1 MSDISST
8 NGEPMSDVSEIAEF
22 REQARAWLAANAQ
35 PKSASATGWGI
46 GSDGVAVFHDLDAEA
61 ERELIARLADWERR
75 KYEAGYGAL
84 TWAAEYGGRGL
95 DPLYDDIFAEEQDH
109 FATPDPHELVS
120 VTRNLIAPTLR
131 LLGTPA
137 QREHVIPMLRAEQLC
152 CQLFSE
158 PSAGS
163 DLATL
168 ATRVERQGEEWVV
181 NGQKVWS
188 SGAQFAQWGEL
199 IARSDP
205 NLPKHEGLTAFLLPM
220 DTPGVEVRPLRQM
233 SGGSSFCEVFL
244 TDVRISDTLRIGEV
258 GGGWKVAL
266 TTLGF
271 ERGNSSANNSVGG
284 SFAQV
289 LALTQHLGTV
299 GDPLTRSQLAEVY
312 AHEFLAVVAKQRD
325 QAARRGGAPL
335 GAIGSVRKLQWTQ
348 KMNLIGQVVT
358 DQLGTLMTADTGE
371 WGTFAWTEH
380 VLGAPGYRI
389 AGGSDEIQRNI
400 ISERLLGMPTGP
412 RVDRATPWRELPR

>member
-1 MSDISST
+1 MTDA
-8 NGEPMSDVSEIAEF
+8 PDLAEF
-22 REQARAWLAANAQ
+22 RDEAARWLTGHAQ
-35 PKSASATGWGI
+35 PIATGVGRWGD
-46 GSDGVAVFHDLDAEA
+46 GSDGVAVFHDLLVED
-61 ERELIARLADWERR
+61 ERELIGRLAAWERT
-75 KYEAGYGAL
+75 KYEAGYGVL
-84 TWAAEYGGRGL
+84 TWPAEYGGREL
-95 DPLYDDIFAEEQDH
+95 DPVYDDIFGEEQER
-109 FATPDPHELVS
+109 FETPDPHELVS
-120 VTRNLIAPTLR
+120 VTRNLVAPTLR
-131 LLGTPA
+131 LLGSESQRALVPA
-137 QREHVIPMLRAEQLC
+137 LLRAEQLC

-168 ATRVERQGEEWVV
+168 STRAVRDGDGWIV

-188 SGAQFAQWGEL
+188 SGAHFAQWGEL
-199 IARSDP
+199 IARTDP
-205 NLPKHEGLTAFLLPM
+205 ALPKHEGLTAFLLPM
-220 DTPGVEVRPLRQM
+220 DTPGVDVRPLRQM

-244 TDVRISDTLRIGEV
+244 TDVRIPDTLRLGEV
-258 GGGWKVAL
+258 GAGWKVAL

-271 ERGNSSANNSVGG
+271 ERGNSSASSSIGG
-284 SFAQV
+284 SFEQV

-299 GDPLTRSQLAEVY
+299 GHPVTRSQLAQVY
-312 AHEFLAVVAKQRD
+312 AYEFLAVVAHRRD

-348 KMNLIGQVVT
+348 KMSLIADVVT
-358 DQLGTLMTADTGE
+358 DQLGPLLTADTGE

-400 ISERLLGMPTGP
+400 ISERLLGLPAEP
-412 RVDRATPWRELPR
+412 RGDRTTPWRDLPR

>member
-1 MSDISST
+1 MTDAPDVEDFRQEARRWLEVAVST
-8 NGEPMSDVSEIAEF
+8 KAEV
-22 REQARAWLAANAQ
+22 
-35 PKSASATGWGI
+35 ATGWGA
-46 GSDGVAVFHDLDAEA
+46 GSDGVAVFHDLDAAA
-61 ERELIARLADWERR
+61 ERELIARLAAWERR

-84 TWAAEYGGRGL
+84 TWPAEYGGRDL
-95 DPLYDDIFAEEQDH
+95 DPRYDDVFAEEQEH
-109 FATPDPHELVS
+109 FAIPDPHELVS

-131 LLGTPA
+131 LLGTKAQQALIPA
-137 QREHVIPMLRAEQLC
+137 MLRAESLC

-168 ATRVERQGEEWVV
+168 ATRAELIGDEWVI

-188 SGAQFAQWGEL
+188 SGAQFAEYGEL

-205 NLPKHEGLTAFLLPM
+205 SLPKHDGLTAFLLPL

-244 TDVRISDTLRIGEV
+244 TDVRIPDTLRIGEV
-258 GGGWKVAL
+258 GAGWKVAL

-271 ERGNSSANNSVGG
+271 ERGNSSASSSIGG
-284 SFAQV
+284 NFDQ
-289 LALTQHLGTV
+289 LLGLIRHLGTV
-299 GDPLTRSQLAEVY
+299 GDPITRTQLADVY
-312 AHEFLAVVAKQRD
+312 AQEFLAVVAKQRD
-325 QAARRGGAPL
+325 QAARRSGAPL

-348 KMNLIGQVVT
+348 KMNLIGEVVT
-358 DQLGTLMTADTGE
+358 DQLGPLMTADTGE

-400 ISERLLGMPTGP
+400 IAERLLGMPAEP
-412 RVDRATPWRELPR
+412 RVDRGTPWRDLPR